1 MLILTSCVICS
12 LLNKL
17 AFNQLLLKEESL
29 FVLEPVAVAHNH
41 NPVQNNVEDRH
52 YLVKNTSLWASG
64 ADARKPMK
72 VYPYQIPLVQW
83 TEETERYIAERWH
96 SVQHRRSCD
105 RVVWFQPWYWGITSQ
120 IRDYIDLVII
130 SVFTFDRMIIP
141 QKWHSK
147 WCPDAHWLECFF
159 QPLQGHQ
166 CDDVQ
171 PEGKQTQ
178 VLTELGDPIPSYR
191 LKYLKR
197 GSALLDDHN
206 TLFPNEMW
214 DTLITHH
221 EIVFRD
227 PEAPHAIIDA
237 TLLKRDFTEL
247 YYGLS
252 LSALRA
258 ILAKVILQVRPK
270 ILAKAKALVKKVS
283 SSHDNDMKPFF
294 AVHLRRTDKKLD
306 EGITGSLALPGVSFV
321 QQALAQFV
329 QITKSNPIN
338 GTLLVLSDDPR
349 AIDEL
354 REDQELGTSYKIH
367 GLSDVQTFFHE
378 GKDYQGYL
386 KDGHAYMEKQEMF
399 DKDPQAVYD
408 YYESVIVDAMAAG
421 LRADYLIGMGCSGVS
436 QLIAQWI
443 GSREH
448 TEGNALSLWQEDLA
462 SLIIHDAPFYN
473 SDDAAPTNSAEGK

>member
-1 MLILTSCVICS
+1 VICC
-12 LLNKL
+12 LLNL
-17 AFNQLLLKEESL
+17 AFNQLLKEESL
-29 FVLEPVAVAHNH
+29 FVLEHVAVAHNH

-96 SVQHRRSCD
+96 SVQHRRSCN
-105 RVVWFQPWYWGITSQ
+105 RVVWFQPWFWGITSQ

-130 SVFTFDRMIIP
+130 SVFTFDRTIIP

-178 VLTELGDPIPSYR
+178 VLTELGSNTSFYR
-191 LKYLKR
+191 LKYLTR
-197 GSALLDDHN
+197 GSALLDDHKR
-206 TLFPNEMW
+206 LFPNEMW
-214 DTLITHH
+214 DMLITFH
-221 EIVFRD
+221 EVVFRD

-237 TLLKRDFTEL
+237 TLLKRNFTEL

-270 ILAKAKALVKKVS
+270 ILAKAKALVEEVS
-283 SSHDNDMKPFF
+283 SSHDNDKPFF

-306 EGITGSLALPGVSFV
+306 EGITGRLALPGVSFV

-354 REDQELGTSYKIH
+354 REDQELGMSYKIH
-367 GLSDVQTFFHE
+367 GLSDVQAFFRE

-386 KDGHAYMEKQEMF
+386 KDGHAYMEKQEIF

-421 LRADYLIGMGCSGVS
+421 LQADYLIGMGCSGVS

-443 GSREH
+443 GSRER

-462 SLIIHDAPFYN
+462 
-473 SDDAAPTNSAEGK
+473 